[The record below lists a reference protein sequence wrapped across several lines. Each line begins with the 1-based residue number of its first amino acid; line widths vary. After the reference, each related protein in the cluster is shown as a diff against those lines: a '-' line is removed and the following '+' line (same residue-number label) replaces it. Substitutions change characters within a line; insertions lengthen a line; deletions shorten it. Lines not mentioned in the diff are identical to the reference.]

1 MPTARSSVPLPCGPS
16 VSGPFLHDGRTSD
29 IVEAIN
35 QHFSEGSEANTVI
48 SDYRQLP
55 TSDQQALVD
64 FLRSL

>member
-1 MPTARSSVPLPCGPS
+1 
-16 VSGPFLHDGRTSD
+16 
-29 IVEAIN
+29 VEAIN